1 MLSGLSVRN
10 KVAAVTILLVI
21 VSMLATA
28 FSSIFLIG
36 SYVQEQAAR
45 AQGQNLNTAALLL
58 EKTYGELKVARKADG
73 LALSWD
79 GAIPAF
85 EDHGPIDTVGLAT
98 GETATIFAWDE
109 ESGDFWRRTTNIKK
123 DDGSRAIGT
132 PLGKTGR
139 VYPIVT
145 KGETYRG
152 VATILGKDYFTL
164 YQPIFST
171 SDTSKVIGILY
182 VGVGKQAIAAIEQE
196 LTLSLLSVMIVVVLA
211 TAALAFVV
219 IGAIMKPFPVLREII
234 QRFSANEL
242 DRDVP
247 YLERRDDVGDL
258 AKAVETF
265 KTATLERRRIA
276 QESSDALEK
285 ASEDRRQM
293 RIRTADEFE
302 GTVARTVEQ
311 VADALRAFS
320 GSANG
325 MAASA
330 DDAKAKASIV
340 VSDSDSAARN
350 IQTVAS
356 ATEELTASIS
366 EIGRQV
372 SQASD
377 VASGAVRQAADT
389 NGKVQGLAEAAQKIG
404 EVVGLITEIAEQ
416 TNLLALNA
424 TIEAARA
431 GEAGKG
437 FAVVASEVKNL
448 ASQTARATEEISAQ
462 IQGIQSSTSESAD
475 AIAAITETI
484 EQVDQIAS
492 AIAAAVEQQS
502 AATQEIARNV
512 EEASAGTARVSS
524 TISEVSQSVHQ
535 TGDAAS
541 QIRDE
546 TRRLTG
552 DADRLKEEIR
562 QFLASIRK

>member
-1 MLSGLSVRN
+1 MLTGMSVRN
-10 KVAAVTILLVI
+10 KVASVTILLVV

-28 FSSIFLIG
+28 FASIYLIK
-36 SYVQEQAAR
+36 SYVEEQAAR
-45 AQGQNLNTAALLL
+45 AQQQNLNTAALLL
-58 EKTYGELKVARKADG
+58 EKTYGQLKVARSGDG
-73 LALSWD
+73 ISVSWD
-79 GAIPAF
+79 GDIPAF
-85 EDHGPIDTVGLAT
+85 ETHDAIDTVGRAT

-164 YQPIFST
+164 YQPIFSAA
-171 SDTSKVIGILY
+171 DKSKVIGILY
-182 VGVGKQAIAAIEQE
+182 VGVGKQAIAAIERE
-196 LTLSLLSVMIVVVLA
+196 LTLSLLTVMAIVALV
-211 TAALAFVV
+211 AAGLAFVV

-234 QRFSANEL
+234 QRFSENEM

-247 YLERRDDVGDL
+247 YLDRSDDVGDL

-265 KTATLERRRIA
+265 KAATLERRRLA
-276 QESSDALEK
+276 EENAEALQR
-285 ASEDRRQM
+285 ASEERRQA
-293 RIRTADEFE
+293 RIGTADQFE
-302 GTVARTVEQ
+302 NTVARTVDQ
-311 VADALRAFS
+311 VADALRTFS
-320 GSANG
+320 GSAKG
-325 MAASA
+325 MAATA
-330 DDAKAKASIV
+330 DAAKAKSSVV

-350 IQTVAS
+350 IQTVAA
-356 ATEELTASIS
+356 ATEELTSSIS

-372 SQASD
+372 AQASD

-524 TISEVSQSVHQ
+524 TISEVAESIHE
-535 TGDAAS
+535 TGAAAT
-541 QIRDE
+541 QIRDD
-546 TRRLTG
+546 TTRLTG
-552 DADRLKEEIR
+552 DADRLKEEIQ
-562 QFLASIRK
+562 QFLASIRA